1 MYSFG
6 LVGGIGSCIVRES
19 SGVVLGE
26 YFRRRRQFV
35 EQVVM
40 AGTGVGVT
48 LFSLLYLSFSRHLEW
63 SQGFRIGAGL
73 STICVLLP
81 AFYRTANQY
90 NPNSRAQLKVS
101 FTLNCT
107 SLYGNEIGNTNRLIP
122 IKLL

>member
-1 MYSFG
+1 
-6 LVGGIGSCIVRES
+6 
-19 SGVVLGE
+19 
-26 YFRRRRQFV
+26 
-35 EQVVM
+35 M

-90 NPNSRAQLKVS
+90 NPNRAQLKVRNPILS
-101 FTLNCT
+101 F
-107 SLYGNEIGNTNRLIP
+107 
-122 IKLL
+122 LL